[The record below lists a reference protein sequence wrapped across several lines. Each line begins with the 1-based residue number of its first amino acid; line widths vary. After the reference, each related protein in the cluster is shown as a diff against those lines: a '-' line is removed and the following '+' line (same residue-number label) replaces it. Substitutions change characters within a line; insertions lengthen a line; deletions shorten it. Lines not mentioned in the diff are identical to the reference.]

1 MDLLKKYLPRNLFR
15 FLEFILTQILVLLV
29 VVPFFFIFF
38 YMFWNSLK
46 PDYLF
51 FEPETWFFEPMWS
64 NYTDVFEYSD
74 LLSNVYNSLII
85 SGFATI
91 IGIICGLLTA
101 YTIARYEMKK
111 LALSILF
118 TKQLPFITAL
128 VPLWLMYKNIGLLN
142 SHLGIILAHL
152 VITIPFGVW
161 IMVGFIEDIPKEL
174 EESAWIDGASRTQAF
189 WKVIVP
195 LSRPGLVATAI
206 LCFIFS
212 WNNFMLAL
220 VLGGFDVS
228 TAPVS
233 VYKYADPE
241 AGGSGQMMAAATLVT
256 IPVFFIVLMIQKQL
270 ASGLTVGAVKQ

>member
-1 MDLLKKYLPRNLFR
+1 MEFFTKFPVMERSELAEFRKGIDFAFRDFSRSYGEGIEAFFDPLLY
-15 FLEFILTQILVLLV
+15 FLVWIEKLMI
-29 VVPFFFIFF
+29 
-38 YMFWNSLK
+38 NS
-46 PDYLF
+46 PW
-51 FEPETWFFEPMWS
+51 P
-64 NYTDVFEYSD
+64 
-74 LLSNVYNSLII
+74 I
-85 SGFATI
+85 I

-111 LALSILF
+111 LALTILF
-118 TKQLPFITAL
+118 TKQLPFITAII
-128 VPLWLMYKNIGLLN
+128 PLWLMYKNIGLLN

-195 LSRPGLVATAI
+195 LSTPGLVATAI

>member
-1 MDLLKKYLPRNLFR
+1 MLEQEKNNNGFALL
-15 FLEFILTQILVLLV
+15 ELLV
-29 VVPFFFIFF
+29 V
-38 YMFWNSLK
+38 S
-46 PDYLF
+46 
-51 FEPETWFFEPMWS
+51 
-64 NYTDVFEYSD
+64 
-74 LLSNVYNSLII
+74 
-85 SGFATI
+85 AI

-111 LALSILF
+111 LALTILF
-118 TKQLPFITAL
+118 TKQLPFITAII
-128 VPLWLMYKNIGLLN
+128 PLWLMYKNIGLLN

-195 LSRPGLVATAI
+195 LSTPGLVATAI

-220 VLGGFDVS
+220 ILGGFDVS

>member
-1 MDLLKKYLPRNLFR
+1 
-15 FLEFILTQILVLLV
+15 
-29 VVPFFFIFF
+29 
-38 YMFWNSLK
+38 
-46 PDYLF
+46 
-51 FEPETWFFEPMWS
+51 MWS

-111 LALSILF
+111 LALTILF
-118 TKQLPFITAL
+118 TKQLPFITAII
-128 VPLWLMYKNIGLLN
+128 PLWLMYKNIGLLN

-195 LSRPGLVATAI
+195 LSTPGLVATAI
-206 LCFIFS
+206 LCFIFPGIILCLL
-212 WNNFMLAL
+212 WFLEAL
-220 VLGGFDVS
+220 MSVLHLF
-228 TAPVS
+228 P
-233 VYKYADPE
+233 
-241 AGGSGQMMAAATLVT
+241 
-256 IPVFFIVLMIQKQL
+256 FINTPILKP
-270 ASGLTVGAVKQ
+270 GEAVK

>member
-1 MDLLKKYLPRNLFR
+1 MVVLKQILPRNFYR
-15 FLEFILTQILVLLV
+15 FLEFLLTQLVMLLV
-29 VVPFFFIFF
+29 VLPFFFIFF

-51 FEPETWFFEPMWS
+51 FEPETWIFEPMWS
-64 NYTDVFEYSD
+64 NYTEVFEYSD
-74 LLSNVYNSLII
+74 LLPNIINSLII
-85 SGFATI
+85 SGSATI
-91 IGIICGLLTA
+91 IGIVCGLLTA
-101 YTIARYEMKK
+101 YTIARYNMRK
-111 LALSILF
+111 LAMAILL
-118 TKQLPFITAL
+118 TRMIPYITAL
-128 VPLWLMYKNIGLLN
+128 VPFWIVYKHAGLLN
-142 SHLGIILAHL
+142 THLGIILAHL

-161 IMVGFIEDIPKEL
+161 IMIGFIEDIPKEL
-174 EESAWIDGASRTQAF
+174 EESAWIDGATRNQAF
-189 WKVIVP
+189 WKVVVP
-195 LSRPGLVATAI
+195 LSTPGLVATAI

-256 IPVFFIVLMIQKQL
+256 IPVFIIVLMIQKQL

>member
-15 FLEFILTQILVLLV
+15 FLEFILAQILVLLV

-51 FEPETWFFEPMWS
+51 FEPEIWFFEPMWS

-111 LALSILF
+111 LALTILF
-118 TKQLPFITAL
+118 TKQLPFITAII
-128 VPLWLMYKNIGLLN
+128 PLWLMYKNIGLLN

-174 EESAWIDGASRTQAF
+174 EESAWIDGASRAQAF

-195 LSRPGLVATAI
+195 LSKPGLVATAI

>member
-15 FLEFILTQILVLLV
+15 FLEFILAQILVLLV
-29 VVPFFFIFF
+29 VVTFFFIFF

-111 LALSILF
+111 LALTILF
-118 TKQLPFITAL
+118 TKQLPFITAII
-128 VPLWLMYKNIGLLN
+128 PLWLMYKNIGLLN

-195 LSRPGLVATAI
+195 LSTPGLVATAI

-241 AGGSGQMMAAATLVT
+241 AGGRGQMMAAATLVT

>member
-1 MDLLKKYLPRNLFR
+1 MVVLKQILPRNLYR
-15 FLEFILTQILVLLV
+15 FLEFLLTQLVMLLV
-29 VVPFFFIFF
+29 VLPFFFIFF

-51 FEPETWFFEPMWS
+51 FEPETWIFEPMWS
-64 NYTDVFEYSD
+64 NYTEVFEYSD
-74 LLSNVYNSLII
+74 LLPNIINSLII
-85 SGFATI
+85 SGSATI
-91 IGIICGLLTA
+91 IGIVCGLLTA
-101 YTIARYEMKK
+101 YTIARYNMRK
-111 LALSILF
+111 LAMAILL
-118 TKQLPFITAL
+118 TRMIPYITAL
-128 VPLWLMYKNIGLLN
+128 VPFWIVYKHAGLLN
-142 SHLGIILAHL
+142 THLGIILAHL

-161 IMVGFIEDIPKEL
+161 IMIGFIEDIPKEL
-174 EESAWIDGASRTQAF
+174 EESAWIDGATRNQAF
-189 WKVIVP
+189 WKVVVP
-195 LSRPGLVATAI
+195 LSTPGLVATAI

-256 IPVFFIVLMIQKQL
+256 IPVFIIVLMIQKQL
-270 ASGLTVGAVKQ
+270 ASGLTVGAIKQ

>member
-15 FLEFILTQILVLLV
+15 FLEFILAQILVLLV

-64 NYTDVFEYSD
+64 NYTDVFAYSD

-111 LALSILF
+111 LALTILF
-118 TKQLPFITAL
+118 TKQLPFITAII
-128 VPLWLMYKNIGLLN
+128 PLWLMYKNIGLLN

-195 LSRPGLVATAI
+195 LSTPGLVATAI

>member
-1 MDLLKKYLPRNLFR
+1 M
-15 FLEFILTQILVLLV
+15 ILVLLV
-29 VVPFFFIFF
+29 VVPFFIFF

-46 PDYLF
+46 TDYLF

-111 LALSILF
+111 LALTILF
-118 TKQLPFITAL
+118 TKQLPFITAII
-128 VPLWLMYKNIGLLN
+128 PLWLMYKNIGLLN

-189 WKVIVP
+189 WKVIVLKYTWPGGNGHP
-195 LSRPGLVATAI
+195 LFHFPGII
-206 LCFIFS
+206 LCLLWFLEALMSVLLLFPFI
-212 WNNFMLAL
+212 NTPILK
-220 VLGGFDVS
+220 
-228 TAPVS
+228 P
-233 VYKYADPE
+233 
-241 AGGSGQMMAAATLVT
+241 GSGQMMAAATLVT
-256 IPVFFIVLMIQKQL
+256 IPVF
-270 ASGLTVGAVKQ
+270 SSC

>member
-1 MDLLKKYLPRNLFR
+1 MVVLKQILPRNLYR
-15 FLEFILTQILVLLV
+15 FLEFLLTQLVMMLV
-29 VVPFFFIFF
+29 VLPFFFIFF

-51 FEPETWFFEPMWS
+51 FEPETWVFEPMWS
-64 NYTDVFEYSD
+64 NYTEVFEYSD
-74 LLSNVYNSLII
+74 LLPNIINSLII
-85 SGFATI
+85 SGSATI
-91 IGIICGLLTA
+91 IGILCGLLTA
-101 YTIARYEMKK
+101 YTIARYNMRK
-111 LALSILF
+111 LAMAILL
-118 TKQLPFITAL
+118 TRMIPYITAL
-128 VPLWLMYKNIGLLN
+128 VPFWIVYKHVGLLN

-161 IMVGFIEDIPKEL
+161 IMIGFIEDIPKEL
-174 EESAWIDGASRTQAF
+174 EESAWIDGATRNQAF
-189 WKVIVP
+189 WKVVVP
-195 LSRPGLVATAI
+195 LSTPGLVATAI

-256 IPVFFIVLMIQKQL
+256 IPVFIIVLMIQKQL

>member
-1 MDLLKKYLPRNLFR
+1 M
-15 FLEFILTQILVLLV
+15 
-29 VVPFFFIFF
+29 
-38 YMFWNSLK
+38 
-46 PDYLF
+46 
-51 FEPETWFFEPMWS
+51 
-64 NYTDVFEYSD
+64 FEYSD

-118 TKQLPFITAL
+118 TKQLPFITAII
-128 VPLWLMYKNIGLLN
+128 PLWLMYKNIGLLN

-195 LSRPGLVATAI
+195 LSTPGLVATAI

>member
-1 MDLLKKYLPRNLFR
+1 MDLLKKHLPRNLFR

-91 IGIICGLLTA
+91 IGIICGILTA

-195 LSRPGLVATAI
+195 LSTPGLVATAI

>member
-15 FLEFILTQILVLLV
+15 FLEFILAQILVLLV

-51 FEPETWFFEPMWS
+51 FEPEIWFFEPMWS

-111 LALSILF
+111 LALTILF
-118 TKQLPFITAL
+118 TKQLPFITAII
-128 VPLWLMYKNIGLLN
+128 PLWLMYKNIGLLN

-195 LSRPGLVATAI
+195 LSSPGLVATAI

>member
-15 FLEFILTQILVLLV
+15 FLEFILAQILVLLV

-91 IGIICGLLTA
+91 IGIICGILTA

-189 WKVIVP
+189 WKVSVP
-195 LSRPGLVATAI
+195 ISTPGLVATAI

>member
-111 LALSILF
+111 LALTILF
-118 TKQLPFITAL
+118 TKQLPFITAII
-128 VPLWLMYKNIGLLN
+128 PLWLMYKNIGLLN

-195 LSRPGLVATAI
+195 LSTPGLVATAI

>member
-1 MDLLKKYLPRNLFR
+1 
-15 FLEFILTQILVLLV
+15 
-29 VVPFFFIFF
+29 
-38 YMFWNSLK
+38 MFWNSLK

-51 FEPETWFFEPMWS
+51 FEPEVWIFEPMWS
-64 NYTDVFEYSD
+64 NYTEVFEYSD
-74 LLSNVYNSLII
+74 LLPNIINSLII
-85 SGFATI
+85 SGSATF
-91 IGIICGLLTA
+91 IGILCGLLTA
-101 YTIARYEMKK
+101 YTIARYNMRK
-111 LALSILF
+111 LAMAILL
-118 TKQLPFITAL
+118 TRMIPFITAL
-128 VPLWLMYKNIGLLN
+128 VPFWILYKHAGLLN
-142 SHLGIILAHL
+142 TYMGIILAHL

-161 IMVGFIEDIPKEL
+161 IMIGFIEDIPKEL
-174 EESAWIDGASRTQAF
+174 EESAWIDGATRTQAF
-189 WKVIVP
+189 WKVVVP
-195 LSRPGLVATAI
+195 LSTPGLVATAI

-233 VYKYADPE
+233 VYKYSDPD

>member
-1 MDLLKKYLPRNLFR
+1 MDLLKKYLPKNLFR
-15 FLEFILTQILVLLV
+15 FLEFILAQILVLLV

-111 LALSILF
+111 LALTILF
-118 TKQLPFITAL
+118 TKQLPFITAII
-128 VPLWLMYKNIGLLN
+128 PLWLMYKNIGLLN

-195 LSRPGLVATAI
+195 LSTPGLVATAI

>member
-1 MDLLKKYLPRNLFR
+1 
-15 FLEFILTQILVLLV
+15 
-29 VVPFFFIFF
+29 
-38 YMFWNSLK
+38 
-46 PDYLF
+46 
-51 FEPETWFFEPMWS
+51 
-64 NYTDVFEYSD
+64 
-74 LLSNVYNSLII
+74 
-85 SGFATI
+85 
-91 IGIICGLLTA
+91 
-101 YTIARYEMKK
+101 MKK
-111 LALSILF
+111 LALTILF
-118 TKQLPFITAL
+118 TKQLPFITAII
-128 VPLWLMYKNIGLLN
+128 PLWLMYKNIGLLN

-189 WKVIVP
+189 WKGIVP
-195 LSRPGLVATAI
+195 LSKPGLVATAI

>member
-1 MDLLKKYLPRNLFR
+1 MDLLKKHLPRNLFR

-195 LSRPGLVATAI
+195 LSTPGLVATAI

>member
-15 FLEFILTQILVLLV
+15 FLEFILAQILVLLV

-91 IGIICGLLTA
+91 IGIICGILTA

-195 LSRPGLVATAI
+195 LSTPGLVATAI

>member
-118 TKQLPFITAL
+118 TKQLPFITAII
-128 VPLWLMYKNIGLLN
+128 PLWLMYKNIGLLN

-195 LSRPGLVATAI
+195 LSTPGLVATAI

>member
-64 NYTDVFEYSD
+64 NYTDVFENSD

-111 LALSILF
+111 LALTILF
-118 TKQLPFITAL
+118 TKQLPFITAII
-128 VPLWLMYKNIGLLN
+128 PLWLMYKNIGLLN

-195 LSRPGLVATAI
+195 LSTPGLVATAI

>member
-1 MDLLKKYLPRNLFR
+1 
-15 FLEFILTQILVLLV
+15 
-29 VVPFFFIFF
+29 
-38 YMFWNSLK
+38 
-46 PDYLF
+46 
-51 FEPETWFFEPMWS
+51 MWS

-91 IGIICGLLTA
+91 IGIVCGILTA

-118 TKQLPFITAL
+118 TKQLPFITAII
-128 VPLWLMYKNIGLLN
+128 PLWLMYKNIGLLN
-142 SHLGIILAHL
+142 SHLCIILAHL

-195 LSRPGLVATAI
+195 LSTPGLVATAI

>member
-15 FLEFILTQILVLLV
+15 FLEFILAQILVLLV

-64 NYTDVFEYSD
+64 NYTDVFENSD

-111 LALSILF
+111 LALTILF
-118 TKQLPFITAL
+118 TKQLPFITAII
-128 VPLWLMYKNIGLLN
+128 PLWLMYKNIGLLN

-195 LSRPGLVATAI
+195 LSTPGLVATAI

>member
-64 NYTDVFEYSD
+64 NYTDVFENSD

-91 IGIICGLLTA
+91 IGIICGILTA

-118 TKQLPFITAL
+118 TKQLPFITAII
-128 VPLWLMYKNIGLLN
+128 PLWLMYKNIGLLN

-195 LSRPGLVATAI
+195 LSTPGLVATAI

>member
-15 FLEFILTQILVLLV
+15 FLEFILAQILVLLV

-64 NYTDVFEYSD
+64 NYTDVFENSD

-91 IGIICGLLTA
+91 IGIICGILTA

-118 TKQLPFITAL
+118 TKQLPFITAII
-128 VPLWLMYKNIGLLN
+128 PLWLMYKNIGLLN

-195 LSRPGLVATAI
+195 LSTPGLVATAI

>member
-15 FLEFILTQILVLLV
+15 FLEFILAQILVLLV

-101 YTIARYEMKK
+101 YTIARYAMKK

-118 TKQLPFITAL
+118 TKQLPFITAII
-128 VPLWLMYKNIGLLN
+128 PLWLMYKNIGLLN

-195 LSRPGLVATAI
+195 LSTPGLVATAI